1 MVRFFVRV
9 AVFVLSA
16 ALGLLVASLLIDGV
30 HVTWRGYVVTV
41 IVFAILQS
49 VLTPFIGKMADR
61 YAPAF
66 VGGVGLVST
75 FVALL
80 VTSLLRDALTI
91 RGGATTWVVATLVVW
106 LVTALA
112 TVLLPKVFVVKR
124 IRDRDR

>member
-1 MVRFFVRV
+1 MVRFLVRV
-9 AVFVLSA
+9 VVFVLSA
-16 ALGLLVASLLIDGV
+16 ALGLLVASVLIDDV
-30 HVTWRGYVVTV
+30 SVTWRGYVLTV

-91 RGGATTWVVATLVVW
+91 RGGVTTWVVATLVVW

-112 TVLLPKVFVVKR
+112 TVVLPKLFVVKKVTT
-124 IRDRDR
+124 RDR